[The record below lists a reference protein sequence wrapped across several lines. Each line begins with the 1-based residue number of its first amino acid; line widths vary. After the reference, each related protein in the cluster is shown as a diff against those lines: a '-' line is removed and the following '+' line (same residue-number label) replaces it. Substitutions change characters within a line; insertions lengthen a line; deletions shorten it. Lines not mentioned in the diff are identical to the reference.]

1 MAQDL
6 AKLTEALL
14 DAATRAGADAADA
27 LAVDGASISIDV
39 LGGKL
44 EHAERADG
52 VDIGLRVMVG
62 QRQAC
67 VSASDVSE
75 TTISVMAERAIAMA
89 KEAPEDP
96 TVGLADP
103 SQLATDLDSSAL
115 ELTEGGGE
123 PSPADLE
130 EFAKRA
136 EAACLAVDGV
146 DMVQSASAGYGR
158 QRVHLAATNGFQ
170 GGYAR
175 SSHGLYCTAISGTGA
190 NMERDH
196 YGDGRVFAS
205 EMMTPEYIGQI
216 AGERAVERRGA
227 IKPKT
232 GAYPVLFDE
241 RISSSLIGHLLGAIS
256 GGSISRG
263 ASWLR
268 DALGEDV
275 LPKGMSLIED
285 PRRARVSGSRMFD
298 AEGLQ
303 TGKRTIIDDG
313 VLTGWTLDLAN
324 ARKLGLKSTASASR
338 GPSAPPSPTVG
349 NLTLTPGAKT
359 RAELIADMG
368 TGLLVT
374 SLIGSSINPNTG
386 DYSRGASGFWI
397 ENGEISHAM
406 NECTIAGNLRD
417 MLGGMIA
424 ANDARGHL
432 SRVIPSLLI
441 DGMTLAG
448 D

>member
-44 EHAERADG
+44 EHAERSDG

-115 ELTEGGGE
+115 ELTEGGDE
-123 PSPADLE
+123 PSPAALE

-136 EAACLAVDGV
+136 EAACLAVEGV

-170 GGYAR
+170 GGYSR

-205 EMMTPEYIGQI
+205 DMMSPEHIGQI

-256 GGSISRG
+256 GGSIARG

-268 DALGEDV
+268 DALGDDV

-303 TGKRTIIDDG
+303 TRKRTIIDDG

-324 ARKLGLKSTASASR
+324 ARKLNMESTANASR

-349 NLTLTPGAKT
+349 NLTLTPGDKT

-386 DYSRGASGFWI
+386 DYSRGASGFWV